1 MSSNTKFN
9 VLRTLLSVGIAL
21 SISFLIIFLTSQ
33 EPVKAIVELLTGP
46 LKSTRRFGNVIE
58 AMIPL
63 IFTGVGVSI
72 MFSANQINLAGEGSF
87 HVGGLVATVIA
98 LNTTLPSGISPVVCI
113 LLAGVAGALVT
124 AIPAVLKIKTESDI
138 LVSSLMMNYLILYF
152 CNYVLSYFIK
162 DPTAGS
168 VVSYAVPTISTLSTI
183 IGGTRIHIGLFI
195 AIGISI
201 LGYIFLYKTKIG
213 YELRLTGENQDF
225 AKYSGINIIKIT
237 LISSLL
243 GGFIIGVGGGVEL
256 LGMYNRFSWTSLLGY
271 GWDAIIITTLAKKN
285 PLYVPFAA
293 FFLAYLRTGASIM
306 SRSTDVVT
314 EIVIITQGIII
325 LLVVAEQFL
334 SKYKH
339 KMIAKEAKATLS
351 NVKEAK

>member
-1 MSSNTKFN
+1 MNSNTKFN
-9 VLRTLLSVGIAL
+9 IIRTILSVGIAL
-21 SISFLIIFLTSQ
+21 LISFIIIFLTSK
-33 EPVKAIVELLTGP
+33 EPVTAIVQLLTGP
-46 LKSTRRFGNVIE
+46 LQSTRRFGNVIE
-58 AMIPL
+58 TMIPL

-87 HVGGLVATVIA
+87 HIGGLVATVIA
-98 LNTTLPSGISPVVCI
+98 LNTTLPTGISPIVCI
-113 LLAGVAGALVT
+113 LLAGIAGALVT
-124 AIPAVLKIKTESDI
+124 AVPAVLKVKTESDI
-138 LVSSLMMNYLILYF
+138 LVSSLMMNYLVLYF
-152 CNYVLSYFIK
+152 CNYILSYFVK

-168 VVSYAVPTISTLSTI
+168 VVSYAVPAVSTLSTI
-183 IGGTRIHIGLFI
+183 FAGTRIHVGLLI
-195 AIGISI
+195 AIAIAI
-201 LGYIFLYKTKIG
+201 LGYIFLYKTKVG
-213 YELRLTGENQDF
+213 YELRVTGENQDF
-225 AKYSGINIIKIT
+225 AKYSGINVMKIT

-243 GGFIIGVGGGVEL
+243 GGFIMGVGGGVEI

-339 KMIAKEAKATLS
+339 RMIAKEAKATL
-351 NVKEAK
+351 NNMKEAK

>member
-1 MSSNTKFN
+1 MNSNTRFN
-9 VLRTLLSVGIAL
+9 ILRTILSVGIAL
-21 SISFLIIFLTSQ
+21 SISFIIIFFTSQ

-58 AMIPL
+58 SMIPL

-87 HVGGLVATVIA
+87 HIGGLVATYIA
-98 LNTTLPSGISPVVCI
+98 LNTTLPTGLSPIICI
-113 LLAGVAGALVT
+113 LLAGVAGSLVT
-124 AIPAVLKIKTESDI
+124 LIPAILKVKTESSI

-152 CNYVLSYFIK
+152 GNYVLSYFIK
-162 DPTAGS
+162 DSTAGS
-168 VVSYAVPTISTLSTI
+168 IVSYAIPEMTQLSTI
-183 IGGTRIHIGLFI
+183 FAGTRIHVGLFI
-195 AIGISI
+195 AIAISI
-201 LGYIFLYKTKIG
+201 LGYVFLYKTKVG
-213 YELRLTGENQDF
+213 YELRVTGENQDF
-225 AKYSGINIIKIT
+225 ARYSGISIVKIT

-243 GGFIIGVGGGVEL
+243 GGFIIGVGGGVEI

-306 SRSTDVVT
+306 ARSTDVVT
-314 EIVIITQGIII
+314 EIIIITQGIII

-334 SKYKH
+334 SKFKH
-339 KMIAKEAKATLS
+339 KMIAKEAKATLE
-351 NVKEAK
+351 NMKGAE

>member
-1 MSSNTKFN
+1 MNSNTKFN
-9 VLRTLLSVGIAL
+9 IFRTILSVGIAL
-21 SISFLIIFLTSQ
+21 LISFIIIFLTSE
-33 EPVKAIVELLTGP
+33 EPVTAIVQLLTGP
-46 LKSTRRFGNVIE
+46 LQSTRRFGNVIE
-58 AMIPL
+58 TMIPL

-98 LNTTLPSGISPVVCI
+98 LNTTLPTGISPIVCI
-113 LLAGVAGALVT
+113 LLAGVAGAIVT

-138 LVSSLMMNYLILYF
+138 LVSSLMMNYLVLYF
-152 CNYVLSYFIK
+152 SNYILSYFVK

-168 VVSYAVPTISTLSTI
+168 VVSYAVPDVSTLSTI
-183 IGGTRIHIGLFI
+183 FNGTRIHIGLFI
-195 AIGISI
+195 AIAVAI
-201 LGYIFLYKTKIG
+201 LGYIFLFKTKVG
-213 YELRLTGENQDF
+213 YELRVTGENHDF
-225 AKYSGINIIKIT
+225 ARYSGINVMKIT

-243 GGFIIGVGGGVEL
+243 GGFIIGIGGGVEI

-351 NVKEAK
+351 NIKEAE